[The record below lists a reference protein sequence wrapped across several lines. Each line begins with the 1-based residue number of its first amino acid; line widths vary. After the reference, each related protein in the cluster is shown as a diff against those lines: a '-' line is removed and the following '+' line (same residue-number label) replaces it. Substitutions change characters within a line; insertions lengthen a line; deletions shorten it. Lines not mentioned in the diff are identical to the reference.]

1 MKKLLFLL
9 FTIFAVSCNDSTKTD
24 KENPD
29 KQSTPKADAGADNKN
44 INAILDSMHTTLK
57 GGLLK
62 EFPKYLSDDGLFL
75 GTDPGEYWTKQGLMD
90 YMKKTF
96 PGDTFKFVYNIEKR
110 EVLMDDAGRSAL
122 VIEQFYL
129 PNMSR
134 KIMVR
139 AISRVDRKDDKWTID
154 FYSWNMIPRN
164 EDIDKLNKAL
174 E

>member
-1 MKKLLFLL
+1 MQKIIFLL
-9 FTIFAVSCNDSTKTD
+9 LTITLLSCNDNTKKD

-29 KQSTPKADAGADNKN
+29 KQSTPKADAVTDNKN
-44 INAILDSMHTTLK
+44 VNAILDSMHATLK
-57 GGLLK
+57 GGQLK
-62 EFPKYLSDDGLFL
+62 DFPKYLADDGLFL
-75 GTDPGEYWTKQGLMD
+75 GTDPGEFWTKQGLLD
-90 YMKKTF
+90 FMKKAF
-96 PGDTFKFVYNIEKR
+96 PGDTLKFVYNIENR
-110 EVLMDDAGRSAL
+110 EVLMDDDGRSAL

-129 PNMSR
+129 PTMSR

-139 AISRVDRKDDKWTID
+139 AVSRVDRKDDKWTID